1 MILILFDAAV
11 LLKRYSKND
20 SDLMKNNWNYD
31 QYNNYF
37 NNYFNKVE

>member
-31 QYNNYF
+31 LY
-37 NNYFNKVE
+37 NNYFNKVIKKVE

>member
-31 QYNNYF
+31 LY
-37 NNYFNKVE
+37 NNYFNKVIQKVE

>member
-31 QYNNYF
+31 LYNNYF
-37 NNYFNKVE
+37 DKVIKKVE